1 MGSNALEFGRE
12 ESAEAFLERVLR
24 ASPDHL
30 YALNDLAFAKYRLR
44 KYDEAEALAR
54 RTIELEPRWGG
65 AWDTLG
71 CVMLARGDA
80 AGARDAMDN
89 AMKLDSDND
98 PRYHLHYAQVL
109 EAQGETDRARTIVRG
124 LVRARECAFK
134 GQDARDL
141 DEIASRFRIRD

>member
-1 MGSNALEFGRE
+1 MGSNALEFDRA
-12 ESAEAFLERVLR
+12 ESAEAFLERVLK

-44 KYDEAEALAR
+44 KYDESEALAR
-54 RTIELEPRWGG
+54 RTIDLEPRWGG

-80 AGARDAMDN
+80 AGARAAMDN
-89 AMKLDSDND
+89 AMQLDNDND

-109 EAQGETDRARTIVRG
+109 EAQGESDRARTIVRG
-124 LVRARECAFK
+124 LLRARDSFN
-134 GQDARDL
+134 GQDRREL
-141 DEIASRFRIRD
+141 DEIAGRLRVRD